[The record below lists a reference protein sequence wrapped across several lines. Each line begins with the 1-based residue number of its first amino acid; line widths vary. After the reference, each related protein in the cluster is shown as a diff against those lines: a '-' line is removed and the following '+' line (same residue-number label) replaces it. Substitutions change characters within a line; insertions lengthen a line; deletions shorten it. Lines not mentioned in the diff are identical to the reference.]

1 MHARYVSC
9 SERFSSVQRC
19 LLKMGSSVIGSKKP
33 CSIIILYSLLQQVK
47 TVIVKFLK

>member
-19 LLKMGSSVIGSKKP
+19 LLKRGSSVIGSK
-33 CSIIILYSLLQQVK
+33 SRVVLYSLLPQVK
-47 TVIVKFLK
+47 TVIVKFK